1 VRQVLRDPRHTSC
14 LLAVVLLATLVLRAS
29 AAQQA
34 PAPAATPVQPVPYSH
49 KKHVALGLDC
59 RGCHI
64 NPDGGKLMT
73 YPPNAMCMACHRTVA
88 ADRPSIQKLT
98 ALADTGAPIPW
109 ARVYRLPDYV
119 FWEHAPHLK
128 AGVTCAEC
136 HGAVAER
143 DVITV
148 ETNILTMA
156 GCLACHNKRQ
166 VFTDCIH
173 CHEPRQ

>member
-1 VRQVLRDPRHTSC
+1 VRKVLTGPRRSVG
-14 LLAVVLLATLVLRAS
+14 LLASLLLGTLVLRAT
-29 AAQQA
+29 AGQQ
-34 PAPAATPVQPVPYSH
+34 PPVPQPTPVQPVPYSH
-49 KKHVALGLDC
+49 KQHVALGLDC

-64 NPDGGKLMT
+64 NPDAGKLMT
-73 YPPNAMCMACHRTVA
+73 YPLNAMCMACHRTVA

-98 ALADTGAPIPW
+98 ALAATGAPIPW

-119 FWEHAPHLK
+119 FWSHGPHLE
-128 AGVTCAEC
+128 AGVTCTEC

-156 GCLACHNKRQ
+156 GCLSCHNKRQ